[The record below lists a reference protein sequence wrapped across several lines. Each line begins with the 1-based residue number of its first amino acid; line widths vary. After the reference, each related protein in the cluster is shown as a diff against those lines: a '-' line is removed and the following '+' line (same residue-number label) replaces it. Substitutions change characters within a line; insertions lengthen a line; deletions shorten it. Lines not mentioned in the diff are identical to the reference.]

1 MKAYRIAKAKYINDL
16 SGTGAK
22 LYGGRWN
29 PKGYP
34 LLYTSEHKS
43 LAALEVLV
51 HVDRQTIPAD
61 LQIISLEIPTKEI
74 HSFDEA
80 LFNKIKTSKN
90 ANYQM
95 QEAGQKW
102 ITSKISLAL
111 KVPSILIEGE
121 YNILVNPELHKKMKL
136 VKVIAIDNFMFDER
150 LFI

>member
-1 MKAYRIAKAKYINDL
+1 MRTYRIAKAKYIDDL

-51 HVDRQTIPAD
+51 HLDRQTLPSD
-61 LQIISLEIPTKEI
+61 LQLICIEIPDKEI
-74 HSFDEA
+74 QSFDEA
-80 LFNKIKTSKN
+80 LFNKIKTSEN

-95 QEAGQKW
+95 QEAGQEW
-102 ITSKISLAL
+102 IISRLSLAL
-111 KVPSILIEGE
+111 KVPSILIDGE
-121 YNILVNPELHKKMKL
+121 YNILINPDFRQKMEL
-136 VKVIAIDNFMFDER
+136 VKIISIKDFRFDER
-150 LFI
+150 FFV

>member
-1 MKAYRIAKAKYINDL
+1 MRTYRIAKAKYIDDL

-51 HVDRQTIPAD
+51 HLDRQTLPSD
-61 LQIISLEIPTKEI
+61 LQIVCLEIPEAEI
-74 HSFDEA
+74 QSFDEA
-80 LFNKIKTSKN
+80 LFNNIKTSEDTT
-90 ANYQM
+90 YQM
-95 QEAGQKW
+95 QKAGKEW

-111 KVPSILIEGE
+111 KVPSILIDGE
-121 YNILVNPELHKKMKL
+121 YNILINPAFRKKMELIK
-136 VKVIAIDNFMFDER
+136 IISIDGFQFDER
-150 LFI
+150 FFM